1 MNKFNILKERLQEH
15 GWYLGWALPCCQ
27 TCAWMELPGEHPDG
41 PFKDQDIDYDKV
53 LFNHEQDCQLE
64 CEYDDEKQEY
74 ILPEG
79 VTKGDY
85 SVFPHTTTE
94 QQTDSLFCFSGE
106 NVGIANLKM
115 ILPVIEQAGCTYE
128 WNGNP
133 QSRIHIDWS

>member
-1 MNKFNILKERLQEH
+1 
-15 GWYLGWALPCCQ
+15 
-27 TCAWMELPGEHPDG
+27 MELPGEHPDG

-79 VTKGDY
+79 VTKDDY

-94 QQTDSLFCFSGE
+94 QQTDSLFCFSSE
-106 NVGIANLKM
+106 DKGIENLKM
-115 ILPVIEQAGCTYE
+115 ILPVIEQAGCIYE

-133 QSRIHIDWS
+133 QSRIHIDWN